1 MATMLLMF
9 GGLIEGEC
17 DGIEKMSDVERRC
30 WKSLLDAVEMR
41 VLMMRMRFNF
51 KRALGQVI

>member
-1 MATMLLMF
+1 MLLMF